1 MTNILEYFKQIAY
14 NFAEIISEFQQA
26 SGGKGVFL
34 SKLVK
39 IVCNSSEKEVIMK
52 KFLFTVLWVLLVLFS
67 SNAIAKT
74 EIILAISAAP
84 GSTQYITAEEF
95 TRRANELLGDKA
107 KVTFYGSSQLGKD
120 KDLLQKLKLGTVQL
134 SMPSSIMSSI
144 SGEAAL
150 FDMPFLIKDRAHLNR
165 IEHKIFWP
173 MIAPAIEKK
182 GYKVIGFWENGIRH
196 ISNNVRP
203 INTPDDLKGVKIRTP
218 KSTWR
223 VKMFA
228 AWGANPT
235 PMAFSEVFVGLQTG
249 VIDGQENPLT
259 NIYAA
264 KLNEVQKYLSLTGH
278 VYTPSYLTTG
288 AKQWKKLPVDVREIL
303 EKTAR
308 NVQGWMYAMGTQ
320 SDLNLLNKLKGSMEI
335 NIADRAA
342 FVEASKPIYEE
353 FAKEV
358 PTGKQMI
365 DMALQLAE

>member
-1 MTNILEYFKQIAY
+1 MQLFNE
-14 NFAEIISEFQQA
+14 E
-26 SGGKGVFL
+26 GV
-34 SKLVK
+34 
-39 IVCNSSEKEVIMK
+39 MK
-52 KFLFTVLWVLLVLFS
+52 NFLFTILLALLVLFT
-67 SNAIAKT
+67 SNAMAKT
-74 EIILAISAAP
+74 EITLAISAAP

-95 TRRANELLGDKA
+95 TRRANDLLGDKGT
-107 KVTFYGSSQLGKD
+107 VTFYGASQLGKD
-120 KDLLQKLKLGTVQL
+120 KDLMQKLKLGTVHL

-144 SGEAAL
+144 AGEAGL
-150 FDMPFLIKDRAHLNR
+150 FDMPFLVKDRAHLNR

-196 ISNNVRP
+196 ISNNVQP
-203 INTPDDLKGVKIRTP
+203 VNTPADLKGVKIRTP

-223 VKMFA
+223 VKMFT

-235 PMAFSEVFVGLQTG
+235 PMSFSEVFVGLQTG

-264 KLNEVQKYLSLTGH
+264 KLNEVQKYLSVTGH

-288 AKQWKKLPVDVREIL
+288 AKQWNKLPADVRAIL
-303 EKTAR
+303 EQTAR
-308 NVQGWMYAMGTQ
+308 DVQGWMYAMGTQ
-320 SDLNLLNKLKGSMEI
+320 GDLGLFEKLAGSMEI
-335 NIADRAA
+335 NVADRAA

-358 PTGKQMI
+358 PGGKQMI